1 MKTVA
6 LAVAVVNNQKL
17 FSPRKYYKYQE
28 PQFLCSSIEKE
39 LGRSLKYCRIMAP
52 FYFDSIYKSVLL
64 VFKTVNYT
72 SLKSNDVCTDQV

>member
-28 PQFLCSSIEKE
+28 PHFLYSSIEKE
-39 LGRSLKYCRIMAP
+39 SLGGSFCFDYINLFFLCLK
-52 FYFDSIYKSVLL
+52 L
-64 VFKTVNYT
+64 
-72 SLKSNDVCTDQV
+72 

>member
-28 PQFLCSSIEKE
+28 PHFLYSSIEIRVWE
-39 LGRSLKYCRIMAP
+39 VL
-52 FYFDSIYKSVLL
+52 SVL
-64 VFKTVNYT
+64 TI
-72 SLKSNDVCTDQV
+72 